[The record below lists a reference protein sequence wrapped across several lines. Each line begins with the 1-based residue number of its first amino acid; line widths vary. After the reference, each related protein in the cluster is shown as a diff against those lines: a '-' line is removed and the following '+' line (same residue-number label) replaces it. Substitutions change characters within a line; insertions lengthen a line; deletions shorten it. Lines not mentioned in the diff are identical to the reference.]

1 MLRQEIA
8 YFDEPSHAPGRL
20 TATLGNYALK
30 LNVLTGTQLGIF
42 AQLTATAIA
51 GIIVSFTASPKLA
64 AVMLATLPLLA
75 GAGAVDTMTSFG
87 DGVGKADDD
96 LSGQANQ
103 IASEAV
109 QNLRT
114 VRALTAEVRTRD
126 LYDCILTKLR
136 IVSIM
141 TMLRFAMLIM
151 KSASK
156 QSRRALLSGFFYGL
170 SSAMIFC
177 ALALG
182 FWYGAVLIQEEGL
195 PFDSMIQ
202 AVMGVFLSALG
213 IGQALAFSGDIKE
226 ARTAAHDVF
235 ELLDRTSKCD
245 PLCPDGR
252 KQSIFAV

>member
-1 MLRQEIA
+1 MSDVGFEL
-8 YFDEPSHAPGRL
+8 DTSL
-20 TATLGNYALK
+20 
-30 LNVLTGTQLGIF
+30 V
-42 AQLTATAIA
+42 
-51 GIIVSFTASPKLA
+51 
-64 AVMLATLPLLA
+64 
-75 GAGAVDTMTSFG
+75 GAVDTMTSFG

-213 IGQALAFSGDIKE
+213 IGQVVLREGWCSLLGTCCCCCCSCESRCYTVLFHQALAFSGDIKE

-252 KQSIFAV
+252 KQSIFAVGWRDDCSEYTLHRFMMTMIVMVVPM